1 MKGWLRKT
9 WESRLARERRML
21 AVLSVILIA
30 TLYLSLATSAE
41 NARSRL
47 HASVLPLQ
55 AQAQKFDEHASEY
68 ERLRGITAISADEG
82 DLRALVQAQADAA
95 GLSRTLAS
103 IDTLNADQVQVVFD
117 EVPFAQWLAW
127 VAAMQLHQ
135 VRLASGRIQSL
146 PERGIVNVQAM
157 LIRTNAE

>member
-1 MKGWLRKT
+1 
-9 WESRLARERRML
+9 ML
-21 AVLSVILIA
+21 AVLFVILIA

-47 HASVLPLQ
+47 HASVPPLQ
-55 AQAQKFDEHASEY
+55 VQVQKFNEHASEY
-68 ERLRGITAISADEG
+68 ERLRGITAIPADEG

-103 IDTLNADQVQVVFD
+103 IDTLNADQVQVVFND
-117 EVPFAQWLAW
+117 VSFAQWLAW
-127 VAAMQLHQ
+127 IAAMQLQQ

-146 PERGIVNVQAM
+146 SDPGIVNVQAT
-157 LIRTNAE
+157 LIRAAAE